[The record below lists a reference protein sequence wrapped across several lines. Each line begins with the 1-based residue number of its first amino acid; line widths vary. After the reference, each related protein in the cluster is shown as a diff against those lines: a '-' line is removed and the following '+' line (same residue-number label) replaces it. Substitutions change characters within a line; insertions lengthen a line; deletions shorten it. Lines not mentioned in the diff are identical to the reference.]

1 VVASLADGVAVS
13 TSHALDSPDRTVEAG
28 AFAPEGVR
36 GRGYAVDVVALW
48 ACALRKKLRAML
60 MRGTIWDSAA
70 SRSVARKFEIM
81 IYGEEFHNSNPLNQR
96 R

>member
-1 VVASLADGVAVS
+1 
-13 TSHALDSPDRTVEAG
+13 
-28 AFAPEGVR
+28 
-36 GRGYAVDVVALW
+36 
-48 ACALRKKLRAML
+48 ML

-70 SRSVARKFEIM
+70 SSSVARKFEIM